1 MAEYT
6 TEENQELIDNIK
18 GPRYYRIIL
27 QGYGG
32 ESSYM
37 GLTKEQYKF
46 WNALTEDEGDSEVI
60 NYCTDEEYDGIE
72 IDDAVDFLKVE
83 GEDYRQPWHDSPTE
97 VVHQYG
103 GDFGNMSITID
114 EVDSTEYNAGHVRD
128 VVNNEEMSVWCADNE
143 IDHVMNCEQ
152 AEEPDYVFQF
162 WSAEKGSFFDGII
175 ETNGPLDLKKLKIT
189 TNEYWN
195 GDDVVET
202 IEYNGVEVDNSGG
215 DTTGKGYSG
224 HFWKNVGDDED

>member
-1 MAEYT
+1 MTYT
-6 TEENQELIDNIK
+6 TEENKELIENIK
-18 GPRYYRIIL
+18 GPRYYRITL

-37 GLTKEQYKF
+37 RLSKEQYEF
-46 WNALTEDEGDSEVI
+46 WNTLAEGGDSEVV

-83 GEDYRQPWHDSPTE
+83 GEDYRQQWYESPTE

-103 GDFGNMSITID
+103 GDFGNLNITID
-114 EVDSTEYNAGHVRD
+114 EVDSAEYDAGHVRD
-128 VVNNEEMSVWCADNE
+128 VVNNEDIAVWCADNE
-143 IDHVMNCEQ
+143 IDHVMDCIPE
-152 AEEPDYVFQF
+152 EEPNYVFQF

-175 ETNGPLDLKKLKIT
+175 ETHGAFDPKKLKIY

-195 GDDVVET
+195 GDDVVEN
-202 IEYNGVEVDNSGG
+202 IEYNGVDIDNQGG

-224 HFWKNVGDDED
+224 HFWKNVGDE